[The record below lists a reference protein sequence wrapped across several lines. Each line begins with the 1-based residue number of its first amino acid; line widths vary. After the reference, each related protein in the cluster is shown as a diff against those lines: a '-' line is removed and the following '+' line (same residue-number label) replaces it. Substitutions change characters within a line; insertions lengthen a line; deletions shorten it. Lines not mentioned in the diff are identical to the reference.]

1 MFGDVTSIKENNCVR
16 YYPLLE
22 NWSVYYK
29 GYISF
34 FRNNANITM
43 QEFFASIVG
52 LGLRLV
58 TVPYVLH
65 SIFIIIVFKVV
76 YEIVSLIKS
85 KVGLLKETLT

>member
-1 MFGDVTSIKENNCVR
+1 
-16 YYPLLE
+16 
-22 NWSVYYK
+22 
-29 GYISF
+29 
-34 FRNNANITM
+34 M

-85 KVGLLKETLT
+85 IVGLLKRKEETLT